1 MIRLKIKYKQI
12 CIFHTKHGRPIMP
25 VGVNSFLK
33 NIEMECESKCYTMHS
48 SGKNSL
54 AVGLSPYIFP

>member
-1 MIRLKIKYKQI
+1 
-12 CIFHTKHGRPIMP
+12 MP